1 MVPVGRYEL
10 CGSLSDDPVVRAF
23 AAFLSDAPAAPAD
36 AGRLDE
42 RQRLTIAAISALRAH
57 DAAAFRQVYNE
68 IQRRRISEESD
79 WIFDDY
85 LMFCLSC
92 GAVRFGLDPAFLHK
106 ALAQRRTIQGDAEKA
121 VVGGMQLFLD
131 KPDGPTD
138 SPLVLVARELSGR
151 IEYDEETLR
160 NSYREAVRWI
170 AADARA
176 EFRRL
181 IGCCA
186 MDLTITRSSLSE
198 ASSEQFMRGFA
209 RKVSR
214 VAHVTY
220 WGLLGLTTVGWGVI
234 TWYYLFGEGTGA
246 KLAEQLFS
254 MSVVITPFAVL
265 FARNAIIAFVER
277 QLFRWWGYP
286 VPAGP
291 GAS

>member
-10 CGSLSDDPVVRAF
+10 RDSLSADPVVRAF

-36 AGRLDE
+36 AARLDE
-42 RQRLTIAAISALRAH
+42 RQRLTIAAISALRAQ
-57 DAAAFRQVYNE
+57 DAAAFRHVYDE

-92 GAVRFGLDPAFLHK
+92 GVVRFGLDPTFLQK

-121 VVGGMQLFLD
+121 VVGAMQLFLD

-138 SPLVLVARELSGR
+138 SPLVLVARELADR
-151 IEYDEETLR
+151 VKFDEGTLR
-160 NSYREAVRWI
+160 DSYREAVRWI

-186 MDLTITRSSLSE
+186 MDVTFTRSTLSE
-198 ASSEQFMRGFA
+198 AASAQFMREFA
-209 RKVSR
+209 RKVSSI
-214 VAHVTY
+214 AHATY

-246 KLAEQLFS
+246 KLAEQFFS
-254 MSVVITPFAVL
+254 MSVVITPVAVL
-265 FARNAIIAFVER
+265 LAKNVIVTFVER
-277 QLFRWWGYP
+277 QMLNWSGCP
-286 VPAGP
+286 VPAKP
-291 GAS
+291 EAL

>member
-1 MVPVGRYEL
+1 MVPVGRFEL
-10 CGSLSDDPVVRAF
+10 RGSLSDDPVVRAF
-23 AAFLSDAPAAPAD
+23 AAFLSDAPVAASDGA
-36 AGRLDE
+36 RLDE

-57 DAAAFRQVYNE
+57 DAATFRHVYDE

-92 GAVRFGLDPAFLHK
+92 GAVRFSLDPAFLHK
-106 ALAQRRTIQGDAEKA
+106 ALAQRRTIQGDTEKA
-121 VVGGMQLFLD
+121 VVGAMQLFLD

-151 IEYDEETLR
+151 IKYDEDTLR
-160 NSYREAVRWI
+160 DSYREAVRWI
-170 AADARA
+170 AADAHS

-198 ASSEQFMRGFA
+198 ASSAQFMRGFA
-209 RKVSR
+209 RRVSR

-220 WGLLGLTTVGWGVI
+220 WGLLGLTTAGWGVI

-246 KLAEQLFS
+246 KLAEQFFS
-254 MSVVITPFAVL
+254 MSVVITPVAVL
-265 FARNAIIAFVER
+265 IARKVIVAFVER
-277 QLFRWWGYP
+277 QLLRWWGYP
-286 VPAGP
+286 VPAEP
-291 GAS
+291 RAL